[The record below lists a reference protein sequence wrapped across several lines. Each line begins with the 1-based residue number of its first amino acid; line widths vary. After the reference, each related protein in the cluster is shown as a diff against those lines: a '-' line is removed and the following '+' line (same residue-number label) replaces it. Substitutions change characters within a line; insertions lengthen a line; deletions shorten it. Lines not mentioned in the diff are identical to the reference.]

1 LNEAP
6 HPAIDAL
13 FLEERRYPPP
23 PGLAKD
29 ANAQPGIYERDFA
42 EFWAS
47 EARERVSWSTPFDQV
62 WEWDPPYAR
71 WFLGGRLNAC
81 YHCVDRHVEAG
92 RGEKVAFYWEGEPDG
107 DRRTITFADLQRPN
121 SRADSPD

>member
-1 LNEAP
+1 V
-6 HPAIDAL
+6 
-13 FLEERRYPPP
+13 
-23 PGLAKD
+23 
-29 ANAQPGIYERDFA
+29 

-62 WEWDPPYAR
+62 CEWNPPYAR

>member
-1 LNEAP
+1 V
-6 HPAIDAL
+6 
-13 FLEERRYPPP
+13 
-23 PGLAKD
+23 
-29 ANAQPGIYERDFA
+29 

-81 YHCVDRHVEAG
+81 YNCVDRHVEAG

>member
-1 LNEAP
+1 V
-6 HPAIDAL
+6 
-13 FLEERRYPPP
+13 
-23 PGLAKD
+23 
-29 ANAQPGIYERDFA
+29 

-62 WEWDPPYAR
+62 CEWDPPYAR

-81 YHCVDRHVEAG
+81 YNCVDRHVEAG

-107 DRRTITFADLQRPN
+107 DRRTITFADLQCPN

>member
-1 LNEAP
+1 V
-6 HPAIDAL
+6 
-13 FLEERRYPPP
+13 
-23 PGLAKD
+23 
-29 ANAQPGIYERDFA
+29 

-62 WEWDPPYAR
+62 CEWDPPYAR

-81 YHCVDRHVEAG
+81 YNCVDRHVEAG

>member
-1 LNEAP
+1 V
-6 HPAIDAL
+6 
-13 FLEERRYPPP
+13 
-23 PGLAKD
+23 
-29 ANAQPGIYERDFA
+29 

-62 WEWDPPYAR
+62 CEWNPPYAR

-81 YHCVDRHVEAG
+81 YNCVDRHVEAG